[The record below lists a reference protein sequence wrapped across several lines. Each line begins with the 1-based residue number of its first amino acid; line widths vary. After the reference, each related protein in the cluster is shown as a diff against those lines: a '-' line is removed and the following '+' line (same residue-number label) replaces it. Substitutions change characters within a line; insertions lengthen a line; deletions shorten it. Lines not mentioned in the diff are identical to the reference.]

1 MRQPFCGLL
10 LAVAIA
16 CPMVPS
22 QACTPV
28 AATKAPRG
36 APCTSATTEHS
47 GEDAA
52 CCNAPSYEAATSAK
66 RSAPAFR
73 AADFS
78 TATAPRNERLAK

>member
-22 QACTPV
+22 EACTPV

-36 APCTSATTEHS
+36 TPCASATTEHS
-47 GEDAA
+47 GEDIA
-52 CCNAPSYEAATSAK
+52 CCHAPSYEAVTSVK
-66 RSAPAFR
+66 RSAPALL
-73 AADFS
+73 AADLS
-78 TATAPRNERLAK
+78 TATAPRDERLAK